1 MNTIYALFSKKYET
15 VNRALFFIL
24 NQIKQYNVGAVSC
37 AENWEHSYV
46 SYSWTYCGNYIT
58 MYVNRI
64 MMLYALKLYSDAC

>member
-37 AENWEHSYV
+37 AEN
-46 SYSWTYCGNYIT
+46 
-58 MYVNRI
+58 
-64 MMLYALKLYSDAC
+64 